1 MEWQLPIQKVEISNI
16 NIGNPWA
23 RGERSFTQKPMAPLS
38 YFGTQFRMPFI
49 TFLFPPLPI
58 IEYNAH
64 TGKLVLDMSSTNLA
78 CIKLNT
84 LQETIINAIIYN
96 QQAWFR
102 SEYTKDQIRDGF
114 QPIIEGQNLILHC
127 PAAVKNV
134 PVYGI
139 KNGQQFQ
146 PDNLKP
152 GVRIRVATKIHGI
165 SFLTKS
171 SDSNRRTESG
181 DSNRRTES
189 GDSNRNDEISWS
201 GKCRLQHRIQGIIFQ
216 KELNQK
222 ELNQKELNQKEHT

>member
-64 TGKLVLDMSSTNLA
+64 NGKLVLDMSSTNLA

-134 PVYGI
+134 PVY
-139 KNGQQFQ
+139 KNGQQQFQ
-146 PDNLKP
+146 PDDLKP

-165 SFLTKS
+165 SFLTKNLDS
-171 SDSNRRTESG
+171 SN
-181 DSNRRTES
+181 
-189 GDSNRNDEISWS
+189 NRNEEITWS

-216 KELNQK
+216 REPNQR
-222 ELNQKELNQKEHT
+222 EPNQREPNQRE

>member
-58 IEYNAH
+58 IEYNTH

-134 PVYGI
+134 PVYGT
-139 KNGQQFQ
+139 GHQQFQ
-146 PDNLKP
+146 PDDLKP

-165 SFLTKS
+165 SFLTKN
-171 SDSNRRTESG
+171 SDTNRRAES
-181 DSNRRTES
+181 D
-189 GDSNRNDEISWS
+189 RNDDVIWS

-216 KELNQK
+216 R
-222 ELNQKELNQKEHT
+222 EHN

>member
-134 PVYGI
+134 PVY
-139 KNGQQFQ
+139 KNGQQQFQ
-146 PDNLKP
+146 PDDLKP
-152 GVRIRVATKIHGI
+152 GIRIRVATKIHGI
-165 SFLTKS
+165 SFLTKNSES
-171 SDSNRRTESG
+171 S
-181 DSNRRTES
+181 
-189 GDSNRNDEISWS
+189 SNRNEEVTWS
-201 GKCRLQHRIQGIIFQ
+201 GKCRLQHRIQGIIYQ

-222 ELNQKELNQKEHT
+222 ELNQT